1 MSEIYDNRKNIY
13 CQKLSEMVS
22 EWQFLGQRWSTI
34 FYSPLDNTYLRLKGH
49 KILDTKSVLS
59 SQ

>member
-1 MSEIYDNRKNIY
+1 MSDIYDNRKNIY
-13 CQKLSEMVS
+13 CQKLSGIVS
-22 EWQFLGQRWSTI
+22 EWQFLGQCWPTI
-34 FYSPLDNTYLRLKGH
+34 FDSALDNTYFRLKGH